1 MKPSDVYKMLE
12 DNKNERGIENWLKLD
27 KTNGLKS
34 FGIGLTKLRSL
45 AKKIGRNHTLS
56 IELWESNIYDAK
68 TIALL
73 IDEPKKI
80 TREQAEKQV
89 EQLDVGLL
97 THVFSSCDATLAKS
111 PLAFEIANSWL
122 ATEHDLRRRSG
133 YGLLYELS
141 KNKRNKQLTD
151 EYFLDC
157 ITEIEGRILMSNDT
171 PTMRM
176 AMGGALLGIGKR
188 NAVLNKRATEVAKA
202 CGPIDFNEGNKRC
215 EPFDLLKHLTNEN
228 LLKKL
233 YP

>member
-1 MKPSDVYKMLE
+1 MLE
-12 DNKNERGIENWLKLD
+12 DNKSERGIENWLKLED
-27 KTNGLKS
+27 TNGLKS
-34 FGIGLTKLRSL
+34 FGIGLTKLRVL

-56 IELWESNIYDAK
+56 QELWKSDIYDAK

-80 TREQAEKQV
+80 TREQAERQV

-122 ATEHDLRRRSG
+122 ATNHDLRRRSG

-141 KNKRNKQLTD
+141 KNKRNMKLTD
-151 EYFLDC
+151 EYFLQC
-157 ITEIEGRILMSNDT
+157 ISDIEEKLLAPNET

-176 AMGGALLGIGKR
+176 AMGGALMGIGKR
-188 NAVLNKRATEVAKA
+188 NAVLNKRATKVAKA
-202 CGPIDFNEGNKRC
+202 CGPIDFNEGDKRC
-215 EPFDLLKHLTNEN
+215 EPFDLLKHLTNKT